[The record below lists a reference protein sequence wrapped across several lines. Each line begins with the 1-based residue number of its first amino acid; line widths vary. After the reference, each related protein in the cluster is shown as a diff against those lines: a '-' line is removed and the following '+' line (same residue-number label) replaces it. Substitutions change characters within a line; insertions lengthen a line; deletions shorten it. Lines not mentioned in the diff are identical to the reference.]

1 MKERKDDLLKD
12 KENTLLMKYILPS
25 VGGMMGL
32 SLCILFDTMFIGKKL
47 GAMGIGAL
55 NITLPIYSLMSALGL
70 TLGVGGATVLS
81 IYIGKKKFES
91 VNKIFTTSMIGIGF
105 IYIAFILIRIFFM
118 DNLVWGLGSSAQTFD
133 MVKSY
138 LNILIIFSGAYM
150 VLNALNVFIRNDGNP
165 KLAMIAVIVTNLVNI
180 ILDYVFMFIF
190 DMGIGGA
197 ALATSVGQF
206 GGIAVLMFHFIQK
219 KNTFKFD
226 LKGNDFRF
234 MGRIIRTGIP
244 SFISGITAGV
254 VIMIFNIVSFKIM
267 GDAGLSAYGVVNN
280 IALIFV
286 AIFNGVAQGI
296 QPLISTNYGAK
307 KEDRVN
313 HFIRKGRI
321 IMFVT
326 GGVFFII
333 GATFP
338 VQLINIF
345 TSAQGS
351 FLEVAKEGIIIYFA
365 SFILAG
371 VNILNIAALQSVE
384 KVKLSTLLSM
394 LRGFVY
400 ILLALGILSK
410 FFGMTG
416 VWLTIPVVE
425 FATIGTLIIIDLY
438 RNKRNKK
445 LKDKIENKVFV

>member
-1 MKERKDDLLKD
+1 MTKRKDDLLND
-12 KENTLLMKYILPS
+12 KESTLLMKYILPS

-91 VNKIFTTSMIGIGF
+91 VNKIFTTSMIGIGI
-105 IYIAFILIRIFFM
+105 IYIGFLIVKVFFI
-118 DNLVWGLGSSAQTFD
+118 DDLVWALGASPQTFN

-138 LNILIIFSGAYM
+138 LDILIIFSGAYM
-150 VLNALNVFIRNDGNP
+150 LLNALNVFIRNDGNP
-165 KLAMIAVIVTNLVNI
+165 KLAMIAVIATNIVNI
-180 ILDYVFMFIF
+180 ILDYVFMFTL

-197 ALATSVGQF
+197 ALATSIGQF
-206 GGIAVLMFHFIQK
+206 AGIVVLAFHFIQK
-219 KNTFKFD
+219 KNSFKFD
-226 LKGNDFRF
+226 FKNNDFRF
-234 MGRIIRTGIP
+234 MGRIVRTGIP
-244 SFISGITAGV
+244 SFISGITAGI
-254 VIMIFNIVSFKIM
+254 VIMIFNIVSFKLM
-267 GDAGLSAYGVVNN
+267 GNAGLSAYGVVNN

-296 QPLISTNYGAK
+296 QPLVSTNYGAK
-307 KEDRVN
+307 KEARVN

-326 GGVFFII
+326 GIVFFMI

-345 TSAQGS
+345 TNAHGS

-384 KVKLSTLLSM
+384 KVKLSTTLSM

-400 ILLALGILSK
+400 ILIVLGVLSK
-410 FFGMTG
+410 TFGMTG
-416 VWLTIPVVE
+416 LWLTIPIVE
-425 FATIGTLIIIDLY
+425 FATIGTLMIIDIY
-438 RNKRNKK
+438 RSRRNKK